1 MKIWKALAAALGV
14 AAAAAFI
21 PYKVEKDDETETT
34 TVKALAW
41 TAVKAPNQED
51 GGTQVDVTFLPGLS
65 AAAPAEDAADAEAE
79 ADPEAEEEIAPDPE
93 EAEMFDDSV
102 NLADIIP
109 DPDKV

>member
-1 MKIWKALAAALGV
+1 MKIWKALAAAFGV

-41 TAVKAPNQED
+41 TAVKTPNQED

-65 AAAPAEDAADAEAE
+65 SAVHAEDADATE
-79 ADPEAEEEIAPDPE
+79 ADPEAEEESAPDPE